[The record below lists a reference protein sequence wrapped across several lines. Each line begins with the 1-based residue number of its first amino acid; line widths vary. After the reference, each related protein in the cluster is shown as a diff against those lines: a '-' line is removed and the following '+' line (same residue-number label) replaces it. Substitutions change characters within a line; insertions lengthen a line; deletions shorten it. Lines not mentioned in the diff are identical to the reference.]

1 MITGLHHVAIVV
13 RDVEAGA
20 DAYRRLL
27 DVAPTAQDGGGA
39 RRAWFWLDNV
49 GLELIAPD
57 GEGPSG
63 DRVRARLD
71 AAGEG
76 QWLVAFTASD
86 LDADTRLL
94 ERRGLAVSERTE
106 RATMFDPASTGGLQL
121 ALMGFP
127 PLASQAKGPL
137 CGLDHVVVST
147 TNADRALAIYGAKLG
162 LDLRLDRENAQW
174 GARQM
179 FFRAGDDLVEI
190 GASLKA
196 PAADGPDRFGGLAW
210 QVTDPDAVH
219 ARLTREGFNVS
230 ELRAGR
236 KPGTKV
242 FTVRS
247 APEGASLGGVP
258 TLMIQQSAEPVAA

>member
-13 RDVEAGA
+13 RDL
-20 DAYRRLL
+20 DAAAQRYARLL
-27 DVAPTAQDGGGA
+27 DIEPMAQDGDGA
-39 RRAWFWLDNV
+39 RRAWFWLANM
-49 GLELIAPD
+49 GLEVIAPD
-57 GEGPSG
+57 GEGASG

-71 AAGEG
+71 EAGEG
-76 QWLVAFTASD
+76 QWLVAFTSSD

-94 ERRGLAVSERTE
+94 ERRGLAVSERTQ

-127 PLASQAKGPL
+127 PLPSQAKGPL
-137 CGLDHVVVST
+137 TGLDHVVVGTS
-147 TNADRALAIYGAKLG
+147 NPDRALAIYGAKLG

-190 GASLKA
+190 GASLKSPPSDA
-196 PAADGPDRFGGLAW
+196 PDRFGGLAW
-210 QVTDPDAVH
+210 QVTDPDAEH
-219 ARLTREGFNVS
+219 ARLAAAGFDVS
-230 ELRAGR
+230 ELRKGR

-242 FTVRS
+242 FTVRN
-247 APEGASLGGVP
+247 APAGTP
-258 TLMIQQSAEPVAA
+258 TILIQQNAQTETA